1 VTVTIGHPDVAEM
14 LGKVGF
20 DYINFDM
27 QHAPL
32 NIETVQMMMQAL
44 GGSQSTPIVRVPWND
59 YALINS
65 ALDAGAQGI
74 IIPFVNTR
82 EDLERAIRAASYP
95 PKGIRS
101 YGPRRA
107 SLIYPDYVSTS
118 NEEILVMPQIETK
131 EALENLN
138 EDILSVEGVEVFFVG
153 PYDLSMSL
161 GVFAQWDHPI
171 MEKALTKIIEVAES
185 CGKKAGLLAPIEDV
199 GKTLKRGFKLITI
212 GRDFGYLMQAA
223 TESLQKAKS
232 LVSCQR

>member
-1 VTVTIGHPDVAEM
+1 MTVTIGHPDVVEI

-65 ALDAGAQGI
+65 VLDIGAQGV

-82 EDLERAIRAASYP
+82 EDLERAVWAASYP
-95 PKGIRS
+95 PKGMRS

-107 SLIYPDYVSTS
+107 SFIYPNYVSTS
-118 NEEILVMPQIETK
+118 DEEILVIPQIETK
-131 EALENLN
+131 EAIENL
-138 EDILSVEGVEVFFVG
+138 EDILSVERVEAFFVG

-161 GVFAQWDHPI
+161 GVFAQWEHPI
-171 MEKALTKIIEVAES
+171 MEKALMKIIEVAES
-185 CGKKAGLLAPIEDV
+185 SGKKAGLLAPIEDV
-199 GKTLKRGFKLITI
+199 RKTLKRGFKLITI

-223 TESLQKAKS
+223 TESLQEAKS
-232 LVSCQR
+232 LMSH